1 MQEYGGSTPISY
13 KSRTSFNGSII
24 SLRGTFIENPSSDQ
38 LTSTIS
44 SSNSDLTELSI
55 FTIIK
60 PKVEEKTLE
69 NLEII
74 QTKTC
79 KCLIF

>member
-1 MQEYGGSTPISY
+1 MQEYGNSTPISF
-13 KSRTSFNGSII
+13 KSHTSFAGSII
-24 SLRGTFIENPSSDQ
+24 SLRSVNIENPSSDQ

-44 SSNSDLTELSI
+44 SSTSDLTELSI
-55 FTIIK
+55 FTIKK

-69 NLEII
+69 NLGILEN
-74 QTKTC
+74 KTC